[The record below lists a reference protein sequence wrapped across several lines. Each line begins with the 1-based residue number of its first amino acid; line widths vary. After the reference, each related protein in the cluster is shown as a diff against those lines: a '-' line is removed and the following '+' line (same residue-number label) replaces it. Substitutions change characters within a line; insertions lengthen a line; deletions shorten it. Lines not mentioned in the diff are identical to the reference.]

1 MKHVIAS
8 HTRRPRDNI
17 IFAKAF
23 HANGAFSALTGTAA
37 AATATGTTAVQ
48 HGVVVPVVGIHE
60 YSFCRIV
67 RRGQL
72 DHWTM
77 TARIGFAR
85 RRRQR
90 RAKGTLNVLA
100 RGTMRS
106 NSLYTYGTRNYL
118 QDPRKKQNGKGY
130 MSYLP
135 TIADNDAVQH
145 TYTYLANEPPL
156 YCFVPPLN
164 PRRRRGNLGRHETVQ
179 RVQQRG

>member
-23 HANGAFSALTGTAA
+23 HANGAFSALAGTTAA
-37 AATATGTTAVQ
+37 ATTGTTAVH
-48 HGVVVPVVGIHE
+48 HGAVVPVVGIHQ
-60 YSFCRIV
+60 YRFGRIV

-72 DHWTM
+72 DGWTM

-85 RRRQR
+85 RRR
-90 RAKGTLNVLA
+90 RAKFTLNFIA

-118 QDPRKKQNGKGY
+118 QEPRKKQNGKGY

-135 TIADNDAVQH
+135 KIADNDAVQH

-156 YCFVPPLN
+156 NRFVPPLDA
-164 PRRRRGNLGRHETVQ
+164 RRRRGNLGRHETVQ
-179 RVQQRG
+179 RMQHRW